1 MKVRVSDI
9 ATAAGVS
16 TATVDRVLNNRPGVH
31 ARTSE
36 RVRQAF
42 ERLQEMQA
50 MELENNVGTRTA
62 RKRVD
67 FLIPTGTNVFLQAM
81 AEEVERRKE
90 EFLLFGVEPKSH
102 HIAGFDPFAIAQCLR
117 QVSKESDGICL
128 VAIDHPVVREAIN
141 EAASARVPV
150 VSLVSDISNSRQF
163 GYVGIDNYA
172 AGRLAGYL
180 MGRFLPE
187 RKATVALIAG
197 SLTYRGHTERD
208 LGFRR
213 ILQEEFH
220 NLRIVDVKE
229 GHDEDE
235 QTFAVAR
242 DLLSRHSD
250 LAGIYN
256 IGGGFSGVANALI
269 ESGHEKTVLIAHEL
283 NPITRGYLINGVIDA
298 LITQNFA
305 IEVRNA
311 IRMIMNFHAGRDAL
325 ANVEQVP
332 IEVYFRENLPWRV

>member
-1 MKVRVSDI
+1 MKVRVADI
-9 ATAAGVS
+9 ANAAGVS
-16 TATVDRVLNNRPGVH
+16 TATVDRVLNDRPGVH
-31 ARTSE
+31 ARTKE

-42 ERLQEMQA
+42 ERLREMRTQ
-50 MELENNVGTRTA
+50 ELEHNVGFRAA

-81 AEEVERRKE
+81 AEEVERRKD
-90 EFLLFGVEPKSH
+90 EFLLFGVEPRSH
-102 HIAGFDPFAIAQCLR
+102 HIAGFEPFAIAKCLR
-117 QVSKESDGICL
+117 EISKESDGICL

-141 EAASARVPV
+141 EAAALSVPV
-150 VSLVSDISNSRQF
+150 VSLLSDISHSRQF

-187 RKATVALIAG
+187 RKANVALLAG
-197 SLTYRGHTERD
+197 SLTYRGHTERE

-213 ILQEEFH
+213 ILQEEFRG
-220 NLRIVDVKE
+220 LRIVDVKE
-229 GHDEDE
+229 GHDDDD
-235 QTFAVAR
+235 QTFAVAK
-242 DLLSRHSD
+242 DLLRNHSD

-256 IGGGFSGVANALI
+256 AGGGFRGVANALI
-269 ESGHEKTVLIAHEL
+269 ETGRENTVLIAHEL
-283 NPITRGYLINGVIDA
+283 NPVNRSFLVNGVIDA

-311 IRMIMNFHAGRDAL
+311 IRMIMNFHAKRDAR
-325 ANVEQVP
+325 ANVEEVP
-332 IEVYFRENLPWRV
+332 IVVYFRENLP

>member
-1 MKVRVSDI
+1 MKVRVADI
-9 ATAAGVS
+9 ASAAGVS
-16 TATVDRVLNNRPGVH
+16 TATVDRVLNNRSGVH

-42 ERLQEMQA
+42 ERLQQMQA
-50 MELENNVGTRTA
+50 QELEGHVGSRAA

-102 HIAGFDPFAIAQCLR
+102 HIAGFDPFAIAECLR
-117 QVSKESDGICL
+117 KVSRESDGICL

-141 EAASARVPV
+141 EAAAAEVPV

-163 GYVGIDNYA
+163 GYVGIDNFA

-187 RKATVALIAG
+187 RKANVALIAG

-213 ILQEEFH
+213 ILKEEFH

-229 GHDEDE
+229 GHDEDD
-235 QTFAVAR
+235 QTLSVAKELLSKHR
-242 DLLSRHSD
+242 DLG
-250 LAGIYN
+250 GIYN

-269 ESGHEKTVLIAHEL
+269 QAKREKTVLIAHEL
-283 NPITRGYLINGVIDA
+283 NPITRGFLINGVIDA

-311 IRMIMNFHAGRDAL
+311 IRMIMNFHAGRDAR
-325 ANVEQVP
+325 ANVEEVP
-332 IEVYFRENLPWRV
+332 IEVYLRENLPWRL